1 MDLLTHIK
9 SKIIILCYAITLS
22 LKYKQVTSLSKY
34 KILLDSVITYVKM
47 ETTIIVEHDN
57 AAWRG
62 DVLSYHE
69 TNEKK
74 ISAYGTQLVNF
85 LAPIF
90 YRDRDDRLPSCLST
104 APLVRF
110 ARLLAEQRIRHDV
123 TSGRNVCAG
132 RLLWGKERCEIRLTA
147 RMELKRV
154 SCACFGGRS
163 FAMSLLASL
172 IRTNERMNV
181 NVARSWILDYIL
193 ARRCSSSYL
202 TVKKGFI
209 ISLKVSLYRLKCN
222 PLLINT
228 KVLVRKNSYIVLLKK
243 NTAGVSCYRSKNF
256 YDIR

>member
-1 MDLLTHIK
+1 
-9 SKIIILCYAITLS
+9 
-22 LKYKQVTSLSKY
+22 
-34 KILLDSVITYVKM
+34 M

-57 AAWRG
+57 AAWFNQQYVIRG
-62 DVLSYHE
+62 DALSYHE
-69 TNEKK
+69 TNEK

-90 YRDRDDRLPSCLST
+90 YRDRDDRLPSSLST

-110 ARLLAEQRIRHDV
+110 VRLLAEQRIRHDV

-181 NVARSWILDYIL
+181 NVAGSWILDYIL

-202 TVKKGFI
+202 IVKKGFI

-228 KVLVRKNSYIVLLKK
+228 KVLVKKNSYIVLLKK
-243 NTAGVSCYRSKNF
+243 NNTGVSCYRRKKLLILDNVNNFQLKKKKKNTNREIN
-256 YDIR
+256 D